1 VLTGVYL
8 RNFQSIQ
15 APVFLKLDKLCF
27 LYGPNSAGKSSIL
40 DAIELIRKT
49 VTGET
54 GGYRLS
60 YLYEKERSKKQGFDF
75 GVGIEFLFSK
85 NSTFTSD
92 EISGAKEWW
101 SSPDQSGDYFHQD
114 FFSKIEGK
122 KIQIEFGGEGNII
135 KVAIEGQPLF
145 EFDHAS
151 VHYDDFYKKIQPG
164 EPIPDR
170 VAGSLSVQ
178 FKFKAL

>member
-1 VLTGVYL
+1 MTVLTGVYL

-60 YLYEKERSKKQGFDF
+60 YLYEKREK
-75 GVGIEFLFSK
+75 
-85 NSTFTSD
+85 
-92 EISGAKEWW
+92 
-101 SSPDQSGDYFHQD
+101 
-114 FFSKIEGK
+114 
-122 KIQIEFGGEGNII
+122 
-135 KVAIEGQPLF
+135 
-145 EFDHAS
+145 
-151 VHYDDFYKKIQPG
+151 
-164 EPIPDR
+164 
-170 VAGSLSVQ
+170 
-178 FKFKAL
+178 